1 MFSVLVLALW
11 FLAPVAHCAILYRM
25 WDRRLHRDYPLFF
38 AYIVA
43 HLITFPVVLYIYRLG
58 DRDLYRYTYV
68 GYEALDALFKF
79 AVICEVFGHIFRA
92 YEGIRGLG
100 SVLLRWASAI
110 LLLLAVIVAPLATG
124 TDADRFLAG
133 LFAIQRS
140 VEIIQ
145 GGLLFLLFVMSSSLG
160 LRWDHDTLGVALG
173 YGLLTSVNLAAF
185 TLRVQLGVSSTDV
198 LSLIANAGY
207 DCAVLVWLATLYA
220 RKPVHQFE
228 QRVPAWDVEAWNRAL
243 LEFLRQ

>member
-1 MFSVLVLALW
+1 MLSVLVFALW
-11 FLAPVAHCAILYRM
+11 FMAPVAHGVILYRM
-25 WDRRLHRDYPLFF
+25 CDRRLHRDYPLFF
-38 AYIVA
+38 AYIIV
-43 HLITFPVVLYIYRLG
+43 HLITFPVALYIYRLG

-68 GYEALDALFKF
+68 GYEAVDALFKF
-79 AVICEVFGHIFRA
+79 AVICEVFGHVFRA
-92 YEGIRGLG
+92 YEGIRDLG

-110 LLLLAVIVAPLATG
+110 LLLLAVVVAALAAG
-124 TDADRFLAG
+124 TDTDRFLAG

-160 LRWDHDTLGVALG
+160 LRWDPYTLGIALG
-173 YGLLTSVNLAAF
+173 FGLVSSVNLAAF
-185 TLRVQLGVSSTDV
+185 TLRVELGVSSTDV

-207 DCAVLVWLATLYA
+207 DCAVLVWLAALYA

-228 QRVPAWDVEAWNRAL
+228 QRMPAWDVEAWNRAL